1 MLLKSS
7 LYFISEMK
15 FYISLSLLDF
25 NGEKAGRGIIKQQFE
40 RALGGDLLPV
50 SYSEEKLRPEAEES
64 LS

>member
-1 MLLKSS
+1 
-7 LYFISEMK
+7 MK
-15 FYISLSLLDF
+15 FYIPLSLLDF